1 MTLAS
6 EQRRRLLDAG
16 AADFDA
22 RRFFDAHER
31 WEEVW
36 DEADDPERRWIQGM
50 IQVATGLHKL
60 AAGRPDVC
68 HTLLGKAAAKLADAP
83 EAWEGFQ
90 VARLGREA
98 SALRAAIE
106 RGERPDPGVL
116 PLGRM

>member
-1 MTLAS
+1 VTLDPA
-6 EQRRRLLDAG
+6 ERRRLLDAG

-36 DEADDPERRWIQGM
+36 DEADDPERRWLQGM

-68 HTLLGKAAAKLADAP
+68 HKLLDKAIAKLDGAP
-83 EAWEGFQ
+83 AAWEGF
-90 VARLGREA
+90 ALERLGRDA
-98 SALRAAIE
+98 AALRAAIE
-106 RGERPDPGVL
+106 RGERPDPGVV
-116 PLGRM
+116 PLGRV